1 MAHKKDGG
9 EIKRFKHKTERNTRH
24 EKKKEK
30 KDDTQ
35 NKKMQLDRTYEKE
48 LGHGN
53 NANNKEHTKTKR
65 NVKISH

>member
-1 MAHKKDGG
+1 MKRRKK
-9 EIKRFKHKTERNTRH
+9 
-24 EKKKEK
+24 K